1 MVQQKIVVDWNVSCA
16 IIQLVILVQRKY
28 FKWWIEELTKFFLNK
43 HDRNLDIVIIRQI
56 KFLTMRTIFY
66 VQDCN
71 LAQGFKQLIAVRQK
85 VLLT

>member
-1 MVQQKIVVDWNVSCA
+1 MNRNTA
-16 IIQLVILVQRKY
+16 YLVL
-28 FKWWIEELTKFFLNK
+28 LSK
-43 HDRNLDIVIIRQI
+43 HDRNLNIVIIRQI

>member
-28 FKWWIEELTKFFLNK
+28 FKWWIEVLNK
-43 HDRNLDIVIIRQI
+43 HDRNLNIVIIRQI